1 MEVLMLTREFR
12 PIAMLSVIFIF
23 IVIAYALST
32 GPVFDYANKNPDAID
47 SPAAQIIFKAYIP
60 LYKIAPDA
68 TSWYV
73 GRYAHL
79 SDIETY
85 FLMHQ
90 EEFSPSSPT
99 GSK

>member
-1 MEVLMLTREFR
+1 
-12 PIAMLSVIFIF
+12 MLSIVIFAL
-23 IVIAYALST
+23 IAYPLSV
-32 GPVFDYANKNPDAID
+32 GSVFDYYVNKNPDAITW
-47 SPAAQIIFKAYIP
+47 PTGRVILKAYIP

-90 EEFSPSSPT
+90 EELPPSYPIET
-99 GSK
+99 FF